1 MAGVTATAGVA
12 SRFVVVV
19 VGVMTALGSLQKSLV
34 VGHLDLEGA
43 TDGLEGWVFL
53 ALAVGETALVGGL
66 VGGFIG
72 FVDFFKGKV
81 VIGMGCLLD
90 G

>member
-19 VGVMTALGSLQKSLV
+19 GVVTALGSFQKSLV
-34 VGHLDLEGA
+34 VGHLDVEGS
-43 TDGLEGWVFL
+43 TDGLEGYVFL
-53 ALAVGETALVGGL
+53 ALAVAETAW

-72 FVDFFKGKV
+72 FVDFFKG
-81 VIGMGCLLD
+81 
-90 G
+90 